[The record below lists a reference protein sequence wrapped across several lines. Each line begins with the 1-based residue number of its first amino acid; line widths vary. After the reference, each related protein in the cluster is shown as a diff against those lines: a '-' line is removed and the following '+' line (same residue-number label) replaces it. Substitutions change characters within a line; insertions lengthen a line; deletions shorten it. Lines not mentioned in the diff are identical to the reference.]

1 MAYSTIPPNPA
12 YKARWDAWANILADN
27 VRELIVDVPAVKSQ
41 VTQTTTRVSQ
51 AETAITALQNGAA
64 STAASVSS
72 ALSTAQA
79 AATSASAA
87 SSAAQT
93 AQTAA
98 TQAAADAAS
107 SASSVSGLS
116 GTVGTHTTQIASL
129 TSGKADKT
137 ALATVA
143 LTGKWVDLVGAPP
156 VATVVATTSSAAR
169 PTSDP
174 SVRVIFYTPTPPV
187 AVMLAGD
194 VWEPTV

>member
-12 YKARWDAWANILADN
+12 FRARWDAWANTLADN

-174 SVRVIFYTPTPPV
+174 SVRVIFYTPAPPV

-194 VWEPTV
+194 VWEPTA

>member
-12 YKARWDAWANILADN
+12 FRARWDAWANTLADN
-27 VRELIVDVPAVKSQ
+27 VRELIVDVPAMKSQ
-41 VTQTTTRVSQ
+41 VPQTTTRVSQ

-107 SASSVSGLS
+107 TASSVSGLS

-137 ALATVA
+137 SLATVA

-156 VATVVATTSSAAR
+156 VATVVATTSTTAR
-169 PTSDP
+169 PTPDP
-174 SVRVIFYTPTPPV
+174 SVRVIFYTPAPPV

-194 VWEPTV
+194 VWEPTA

>member
-12 YKARWDAWANILADN
+12 YKARWDAWANTLADN

-174 SVRVIFYTPTPPV
+174 SVRVIFYTPAPPV

-194 VWEPTV
+194 VWEPPA